1 MSKTDTIVKMAA
13 DGALTRVRGGRRSI
27 VKPASPSAMS
37 EAEALA
43 AARADPDNPPLTA
56 QSLASL
62 KPVARVRTLRCGP
75 LPDTGR
81 VRLAL
86 PHPPRRPEGL
96 GAGALTTRPACA
108 GLSGGDCARSGAC
121 VEGAG
126 GGVGLGWVPDLTRN
140 CPAWP
145 ARCLSFLARKTS
157 IRRNRTRVDLW
168 TVQRPGAGVDVP
180 EVGRLLLGE

>member
-1 MSKTDTIVKMAA
+1 MSKTETIVKMAA
-13 DGALTRVRGGRRSI
+13 DGALTRVRGGRKSI
-27 VKPASPSAMS
+27 VKPASPKAMT

-75 LPDTGR
+75 LPDTER

-126 GGVGLGWVPDLTRN
+126 GGVGLVFLPTFEISAKAD
-140 CPAWP
+140 PV
-145 ARCLSFLARKTS
+145 SF
-157 IRRNRTRVDLW
+157 
-168 TVQRPGAGVDVP
+168 PP
-180 EVGRLLLGE
+180 